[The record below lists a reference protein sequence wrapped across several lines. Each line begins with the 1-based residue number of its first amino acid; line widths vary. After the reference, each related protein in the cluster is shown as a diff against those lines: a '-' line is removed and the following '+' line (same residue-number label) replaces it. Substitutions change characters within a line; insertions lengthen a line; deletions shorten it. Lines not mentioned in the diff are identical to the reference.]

1 MTRANRPYILPK
13 RILLP
18 AAVIP
23 SYPPSPAARVWGG
36 SVRSIM
42 RIETIKREARG
53 IALAVLLVAGTTL
66 VADGLVYFLGI
77 RRGSVIY
84 LLAVLVS
91 GWRFGLWPA
100 IVAAVTGVLGS
111 GFLFYTPASQ
121 RSEWLDLALFLIVAL
136 VASHVAN
143 SMKQQTELARKR
155 EKEIS
160 DLYAFSRRLA
170 VAPSAADIHRRHR
183 GAPREPGPAQGRPV
197 RGRAARSRDRHRSR
211 RSRPSAGALHAA
223 IAEIQE
229 GRTTSRPSLTD
240 GAGDIWLVRR
250 VSGKNR
256 EPSVSSPS
264 TSAACRRKRSRRSGS
279 GSQRWVWRMQPP
291 RSSGLMWRASSMTP
305 RCARRPSCCAKR

>member
-1 MTRANRPYILPK
+1 
-13 RILLP
+13 
-18 AAVIP
+18 
-23 SYPPSPAARVWGG
+23 
-36 SVRSIM
+36 M

-155 EKEIS
+155 EKEMT

-170 VAPSAADIHRRHR
+170 AAPSAAEIYRAIEDHLAAHAQRKVVLF
-183 GAPREPGPAQGRPV
+183 GAGSPDTSDNKPGDTAVPAGSAPP
-197 RGRAARSRDRHRSR
+197 SRMCS
-211 RSRPSAGALHAA
+211 AA
-223 IAEIQE
+223 I
-229 GRTTSRPSLTD
+229 
-240 GAGDIWLVRR
+240 
-250 VSGKNR
+250 
-256 EPSVSSPS
+256 
-264 TSAACRRKRSRRSGS
+264 RSKP
-279 GSQRWVWRMQPP
+279 M
-291 RSSGLMWRASSMTP
+291 
-305 RCARRPSCCAKR
+305 